1 MAKDKKEKET
11 KATSVELTV
20 DNVMD
25 EVKKENTIKDPN
37 VQAALDK
44 IQKDIDERQQLE
56 VRNMIMCS
64 KYINTKKLI
73 QLRARRREEKIT
85 KESLVKS
92 KEILDKVL
100 AGEITTTQY
109 KDEWQKAKEEE
120 AKAMREA
127 DKELTKELNELRNSY
142 TGEYRYRAEWDY

>member
-127 DKELTKELNELRNSY
+127 DRELSKELNELRNSY

>member
-1 MAKDKKEKET
+1 MAKEKKEKEV
-11 KATSVELTV
+11 KSVELTV

-44 IQKDIDERQQLE
+44 IQKDIDERQQTE

-85 KESLVKS
+85 KESLTRS

-100 AGEITTTQY
+100 AGEITTVQY
-109 KDEWQKAKEEE
+109 KEEWQKAKEEE
-120 AKAMREA
+120 CKAMREA

>member
-44 IQKDIDERQQLE
+44 IQKDIDERQQME

-109 KDEWQKAKEEE
+109 KDEWQKAKEDE

-127 DKELTKELNELRNSY
+127 DKELSKELNELRNSY

>member
-127 DKELTKELNELRNSY
+127 DKELSKELNELRNSY

>member
-44 IQKDIDERQQLE
+44 IQKDIDERQQTE

-120 AKAMREA
+120 CKAMREA

>member
-44 IQKDIDERQQLE
+44 IQKDIDERQQRE
-56 VRNMIMCS
+56 VRDMIMCS

-109 KDEWQKAKEEE
+109 KEEWQKAKEDE

-127 DKELTKELNELRNSY
+127 DKELSKELNELRNSY